1 MIDWKPEIR
10 QRLAALKLAPTRE
23 AEIVEELAQHLE
35 DRYGELL
42 TGGATDAQASREVL
56 GELRESE
63 LLTRELRRVERH
75 TAQEPIILGTNRS
88 NSMIAD
94 LWQDLRYGARM
105 LMKNPGFTF
114 IAVLTLTLGIGV
126 NTALFTVFNAFM
138 LKPLPLK
145 DPGSLV
151 NFSGVISGA
160 EQSGERYKLFSYL
173 DYLDYRDR
181 NTTLADLVAWNK
193 AAVLLGEAQSRR
205 DDLSDRSGYIFGQI
219 VSANYLTALGAEM
232 ALGRGFLPEEDRT
245 PGTHP
250 VVVLSHRF
258 WQRQFDGDP
267 NIVGRTIRMQSQP
280 FTVVGVTSPSF
291 VGTTIDNPEF
301 WVPLMMR
308 DQIVPLGLGENHK
321 GWLTDRDA
329 DLFVLLGRLKPGV
342 ARGKAQ
348 AEMSLIAQQ
357 LAQDYPGSTRKTGVV
372 TTSAASFVSFDA
384 KLLSLIV
391 PLLLAFGLVLLIACA
406 NVANLLLARAAV
418 RQKEI
423 GVRLALGASRRR
435 VIRQL
440 LTESVLI
447 SAIGGLTG
455 LLAASWTLQ
464 ALYHVLLARL
474 PELPAFL
481 NLELDY
487 RIFGFTLLVALIAGV
502 AAGLAPALQ
511 ASRPDLASALKD
523 EGSTLGQHLSQSRL
537 RNGLIVT
544 QIAMSL
550 ALLIGTGLLLRN
562 LQRAQTIDVG
572 FEPQNLL
579 SVSINLN
586 AAGEQS
592 PRQQEEFRRQL
603 GERVRALP
611 GVKSIS
617 QAFRQPSS
625 GQLISTPITIAGQ
638 VAPGDRPLRANY
650 NFVSSRHFETLGIQI
665 VRGRGFTEQE
675 ANSSAAVVVVSEA
688 TAQKFWPGQDAIG
701 QRIGIAAALSP
712 DNDPLS
718 SPPNATV
725 FPFFEVIGIARDTRS
740 GWVYEKDVTYLYV
753 PLWPDN
759 HRGNYL
765 LVRAEGDVQRLIAA
779 VRAEAVA
786 IDPRLSAVVQ
796 RTSDHLDEH
805 MTPFR
810 TLALIAGVLGALAL
824 LLASMGLY
832 GVMSFVVTQRT
843 REIGVRIALG
853 AQSGDVVRLF
863 LKEGLRL
870 TVIGLSVGLAG
881 GVVISRLLATV
892 LVDLSPLDPLAFG
905 GVSIVLTL
913 VALLACWIPA
923 RRATRVEPLVALRC
937 E

>member
-1 MIDWKPEIR
+1 
-10 QRLAALKLAPTRE
+10 
-23 AEIVEELAQHLE
+23 
-35 DRYGELL
+35 
-42 TGGATDAQASREVL
+42 
-56 GELRESE
+56 
-63 LLTRELRRVERH
+63 
-75 TAQEPIILGTNRS
+75 
-88 NSMIAD
+88 MIAD

-126 NTALFTVFNAFM
+126 NTALYTVFNAFM

-145 DPGSLV
+145 DPDRLV
-151 NFSGVISGA
+151 NFSGIFSGA

-193 AAVLLGEAQSRR
+193 AAVLLGEAQSGR
-205 DDLSDRSGYIFGQI
+205 DDLSDGSGYIFGQI
-219 VSANYLTALGAEM
+219 VSANYFAALGAEM

-245 PGTHP
+245 PGTHS

-267 NIVGRTIRMQSQP
+267 NIVGKTLRMQSQP
-280 FTVVGVTSPSF
+280 FTVVGVTAPEF

-321 GWLTDRDA
+321 RWVTDRDA
-329 DLFVLLGRLKPGV
+329 DLFGLLGRLKPG
-342 ARGKAQ
+342 ASRGKAQ

-357 LAQDYPGSTRKTGVV
+357 LAQHYPGRTRKTGVV
-372 TTSAASFVSFDA
+372 TTSGASFVSFDA

-447 SAIGGLTG
+447 AAIGGLTG
-455 LLAASWTLQ
+455 LLAASWTLH

-474 PELPAFL
+474 PELPASL
-481 NLELDY
+481 NLEPDY
-487 RIFGFTLLVALIAGV
+487 RIFGFTLLVVLIAGV

-523 EGSTLGQHLSQSRL
+523 EGSALGQHLSQSRL

-550 ALLIGTGLLLRN
+550 TLLIGTGLLLRN
-562 LQRAQTIDVG
+562 LQSAQTIDVG
-572 FEPQNLL
+572 FEAQNLL

-592 PRQQEEFRRQL
+592 APQREELRRQL
-603 GERVRALP
+603 AERLRALP

-625 GQLISTPITIAGQ
+625 GQLVSTPITIAGQ
-638 VAPGDRPLRANY
+638 AAPGDRPLRANY

-665 VRGRGFTEQE
+665 VRGRSFTDQE
-675 ANSSAAVVVVSEA
+675 ANSSAPVVVVSEA

-712 DNDPLS
+712 DTENDPMS
-718 SPPNATV
+718 SPLNATV

-740 GWVYEKDVTYLYV
+740 GWVYERDGTYLYV
-753 PLWPDN
+753 PLWPEN

-765 LVRAEGDVQRLIAA
+765 LVRAEGDVQRVIAA
-779 VRAEAVA
+779 VRDEAEAV
-786 IDPRLSAVVQ
+786 DPRLSAVVQ

-810 TLALIAGVLGALAL
+810 VLALIAGVLGALAL

-843 REIGVRIALG
+843 REIGIRIALG

-870 TVIGLSVGLAG
+870 TIIGLSVGLAG
-881 GVVISRLLATV
+881 GVGISRLLAAV
-892 LVDLSPLDPLAFG
+892 LFDLSPLDPLAFG
-905 GVSIVLTL
+905 GVSTVLAL
-913 VALLACWIPA
+913 VALLACWVPA